1 MTMLDTLQP
10 RLRQLK
16 LSGMLDSI
24 AARGE
29 EARTA
34 ALDPLEFLALLL
46 DDELTR
52 RQSQSIAR
60 RIQRARFEDGC
71 DLRDFDFAFNPRIPK
86 ARIWDLAAGRYLAD
100 HASVLLCGPTGVGKT
115 FLAQAL
121 GTEACRQGRRV
132 LFTRT
137 SALLTDLAGGR
148 ADGSWQLRFR
158 RYLAPDLLI
167 LDDFAMRE
175 LTVTQAEELYEL
187 VNRRYRRGSIIL
199 TANREPRTSILYSP
213 IPFSP
218 RASSI
223 ASSTAPMSSPSLAT
237 ATAPSNGPPAATLPL
252 KVALKRD
259 HAPGK

>member
-86 ARIWDLAAGRYLAD
+86 ARIWDLAAGRYLLSMSRDVKLPMGLGAR
-100 HASVLLCGPTGVGKT
+100 HSAAASITAEAKCVAITVSQTTGSVRVFREGEIVLEL
-115 FLAQAL
+115 
-121 GTEACRQGRRV
+121 RQRLRRV
-132 LFTRT
+132 
-137 SALLTDLAGGR
+137 
-148 ADGSWQLRFR
+148 
-158 RYLAPDLLI
+158 
-167 LDDFAMRE
+167 
-175 LTVTQAEELYEL
+175 
-187 VNRRYRRGSIIL
+187 
-199 TANREPRTSILYSP
+199 
-213 IPFSP
+213 
-218 RASSI
+218 
-223 ASSTAPMSSPSLAT
+223 
-237 ATAPSNGPPAATLPL
+237 
-252 KVALKRD
+252 
-259 HAPGK
+259 